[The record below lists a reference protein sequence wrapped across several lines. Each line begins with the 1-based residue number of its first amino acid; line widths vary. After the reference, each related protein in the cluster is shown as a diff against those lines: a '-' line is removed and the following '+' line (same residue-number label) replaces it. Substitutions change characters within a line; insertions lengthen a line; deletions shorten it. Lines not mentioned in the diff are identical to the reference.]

1 MSINIII
8 PIRSLEEGK
17 SRLAGVLDAGGRA
30 AIVERMFRK
39 VLDAALGLGE
49 PARCHVV
56 SGSPLLLELAR
67 QRGATAIREAGCG
80 LNPALTEA
88 ASQME
93 PDLPV
98 MALHADLPLLETSD
112 LAAMADALSLA
123 EVVAASDH
131 AGLGTNALLLSRPG
145 LIPYAFGIGSLA
157 RHQALAENAGL
168 RFVRIDRP
176 GLSTDIDE
184 PADLALL
191 HRLDAAA

>member
-8 PIRSLEEGK
+8 PVRSPEEGK
-17 SRLAGVLDAGGRA
+17 SRLSGVLDAGGRA
-30 AIVERMFRK
+30 AIVEQMFRK
-39 VLDAALGLGE
+39 VLDAALALGE

-67 QRGATAIREAGCG
+67 QKGATPIRETVRG
-80 LNPALTEA
+80 LNPALTA
-88 ASQME
+88 AVSHME

-98 MALHADLPLLETSD
+98 MALHADLPLLETND
-112 LAAMADALSLA
+112 LTAMAEALSRA

-145 LIPYAFGIGSLA
+145 LIPYAFGVESLA
-157 RHQALAENAGL
+157 RHLALAERAGL
-168 RFVRIDRP
+168 RFARIDRA

-184 PADLALL
+184 PVDLVRL
-191 HRLDAAA
+191 HSLQAVA